1 MLCNFK
7 EKKDYLCIIIIL
19 LLLLLLL
26 LLDYHYYYYSKFASY
41 TSSFKAQGL

>member
-19 LLLLLLL
+19 LLLLLL
-26 LLDYHYYYYSKFASY
+26 DYHYYYYSEFASY